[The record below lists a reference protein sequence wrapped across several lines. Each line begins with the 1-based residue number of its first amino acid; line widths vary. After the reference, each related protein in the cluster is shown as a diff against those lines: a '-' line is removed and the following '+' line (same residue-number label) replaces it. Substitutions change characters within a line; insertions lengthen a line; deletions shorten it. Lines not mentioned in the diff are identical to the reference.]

1 MKNRITNKRAR
12 ESFAYIFRIECFA
25 HAFDSSFIPEYFNS
39 GDFGWNYDLWDFD
52 HFAIVDGDRI
62 GNLGVL
68 DAPEKAVRIIKM
80 FKDFRLGEKWKTLSY
95 KARERYRKQMQT
107 RFLNEMKKAVYEI
120 GQKRR
125 EERLQEEEKKKK
137 RELRR
142 EIKDLKHYK
151 EKLEENPD
159 DSVYKTLAEASE
171 RKIKQLQEEGVTI

>member
-1 MKNRITNKRAR
+1 
-12 ESFAYIFRIECFA
+12 
-25 HAFDSSFIPEYFNS
+25 
-39 GDFGWNYDLWDFD
+39 
-52 HFAIVDGDRI
+52 
-62 GNLGVL
+62 
-68 DAPEKAVRIIKM
+68 M

-171 RKIKQLQEEGVTI
+171 RKIKKLQEEGVTI